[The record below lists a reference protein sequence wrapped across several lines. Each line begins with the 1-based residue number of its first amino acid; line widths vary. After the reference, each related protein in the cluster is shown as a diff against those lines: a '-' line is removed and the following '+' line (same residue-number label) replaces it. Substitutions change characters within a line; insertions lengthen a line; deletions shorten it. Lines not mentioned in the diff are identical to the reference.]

1 MTTQT
6 TTPTL
11 DSLIR
16 SAPDDRQAVSRTRRS
31 LRGRLSRLDGTTRN
45 LLDNITAAN
54 RDLADRRL
62 AELDE
67 TRKHLEA
74 ELESLEHHA
83 LTEAEVAE
91 TVRQTARFAASL
103 ETTLRQG
110 PLAERQA
117 AVRRCV
123 KRIAVDA
130 DDRRLR
136 IDLHVLPVGL
146 DGLAQGSTE
155 TITVGL

>member
-1 MTTQT
+1 M
-6 TTPTL
+6 
-11 DSLIR
+11 
-16 SAPDDRQAVSRTRRS
+16 
-31 LRGRLSRLDGTTRN
+31 
-45 LLDNITAAN
+45 
-54 RDLADRRL
+54 
-62 AELDE
+62 
-67 TRKHLEA
+67 
-74 ELESLEHHA
+74 EHKA

-103 ETTLRQG
+103 GSTLRQG

-123 KRIAVDA
+123 ERIAVDA

-146 DGLAQGSTE
+146 DGPAQGSTE
-155 TITVGL
+155 TITVGF